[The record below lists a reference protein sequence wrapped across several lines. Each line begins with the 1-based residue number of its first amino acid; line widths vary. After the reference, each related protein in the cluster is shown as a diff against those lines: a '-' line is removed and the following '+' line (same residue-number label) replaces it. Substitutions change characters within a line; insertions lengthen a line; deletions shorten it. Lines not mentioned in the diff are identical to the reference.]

1 MSCKHEHLKAVGDV
15 IYCTNCKEEVPIEF
29 LMARNGTEKAEKPA
43 EEARPDKSTSR
54 KRTAKKAV

>member
-15 IYCTNCKEEVPIEF
+15 IYCTDCKEEVPIEF
-29 LMARNGTEKAEKPA
+29 LMARNGTEQAEKPA
-43 EEARPDKSTSR
+43 AEANTDKPTSR